1 LDILLWKQL
10 TSLPAVSDVVQSW
23 VIRAPQPTHHDG
35 VQGVRGEDRFGER
48 REVGGGA
55 KSGAEGGAEGGHRST
70 VPEKEKRK
78 QEKTQC
84 QKNSKMTNESMTFI
98 HFVLVVSLLCLG
110 LRLTVFPTAAAF
122 FFVAPC
128 GKSGNVFS
136 TIYGWTN
143 HDTWLEWQCCF

>member
-1 LDILLWKQL
+1 LWKQL

-70 VPEKEKRK
+70 VPEKEKRREERK
-78 QEKTQC
+78 HNATKI
-84 QKNSKMTNESMTFI
+84 QK
-98 HFVLVVSLLCLG
+98 
-110 LRLTVFPTAAAF
+110 
-122 FFVAPC
+122 
-128 GKSGNVFS
+128 
-136 TIYGWTN
+136 
-143 HDTWLEWQCCF
+143 